1 MYTCRNAT
9 FPVNRCK
16 TDHKRIKR
24 NQTSDVGWSEAVP
37 SSWMRESEGELFFYD
52 IYYFTRNR
60 EQVDLK
66 RSGWLHNTSYQR
78 SEMVWWS
85 TGLFFHFL
93 RGALWLHMHSI
104 AKSITDKYC
113 EKRVVAEFVVL
124 GACYVTLKRMLIET
138 AGVLRRSDVM
148 TSWLCF
154 IRAHLSDLQGGG

>member
-1 MYTCRNAT
+1 MYTCRGAK

-37 SSWMRESEGELFFYD
+37 GSWMRESEGELFFHD

-66 RSGWLHNTSYQR
+66 RSGRLHNTSYQR

-85 TGLFFHFL
+85 TGLLFHFL
-93 RGALWLHMHSI
+93 RAALWLHMHGI

-113 EKRVVAEFVVL
+113 EKE
-124 GACYVTLKRMLIET
+124 
-138 AGVLRRSDVM
+138 
-148 TSWLCF
+148 
-154 IRAHLSDLQGGG
+154 GGGGVCGFRSMLCDRETHVDWNSRGSEKKWRNDIMTVFH